1 MSTDLKDR
9 TFAVIN
15 PAAGSGKCGKLAPRA
30 LEKLSAAG
38 IEIDAICTKAAGDG
52 TTAARE
58 AYARGYRRFIAVG
71 GDGTSYEIVN
81 GVFPESVGGEHITLG
96 FLPLGTGNSFLRD
109 FTKNGLSYATDAIVQ
124 GKSRPCDV
132 LRVTHSSGEVFSIN
146 LLSVGFSADVA
157 ALTNRRFKGIGHLGY
172 LLGVFA
178 CLAKLNRGVF
188 PVRVDDS
195 SEFNRERCLLL
206 SLNNSKWTGGNM
218 MIGPRADISDGL
230 IDFVR
235 MGPISRT
242 TLLLNL
248 HTLFDG
254 SHVKHP
260 FISSD
265 AARRVEFQLERPVDV
280 MVDGEVFTLDL
291 KSVEVLPQALDVM
304 A

>member
-1 MSTDLKDR
+1 MSSEFTNR
-9 TFAVIN
+9 TLAVIN
-15 PAAGSGKCGKLAPRA
+15 PAAGSGKCGKLAPAA
-30 LEKLSAAG
+30 LEKLRAAG
-38 IEIDAICTKAAGDG
+38 IEIDSVYTRSPGDG
-52 TTAARE
+52 TAAARD

-81 GVFPESVGGEHITLG
+81 GVFPESSGTERISLG

-109 FTKNGLSYATDAIVQ
+109 FTKNGLSYAADAIVTGRQ
-124 GKSRPCDV
+124 QPCDV
-132 LRVTHSSGEVFSIN
+132 LRVTHSAGEIYFIN

-157 ALTNRRFKGIGHLGY
+157 ALTNRRFKSIGHLGY

-178 CLAKLNRGVF
+178 CLARLRRGVF
-188 PVRVDDS
+188 PARVDDDPV
-195 SEFNRERCLLL
+195 FDRERCLLL
-206 SLNNSKWTGGNM
+206 TFNNSKWTGGNM

-230 IDFVR
+230 IDYVR

-254 SHVKHP
+254 SHLKHR
-260 FISSD
+260 FV
-265 AARRVEFQLERPVDV
+265 AHRNARRVEFQLDGPVDV
-280 MVDGEVFTLDL
+280 MVDGEVLTLEL
-291 KSVEVLPQALDVM
+291 KSIDLLPRALDVM

>member
-1 MSTDLKDR
+1 MTKNPQNR
-9 TFAVIN
+9 IFAIIN

-30 LEKLSAAG
+30 IEKLASAGLEVESVYTCAAG
-38 IEIDAICTKAAGDG
+38 EG

-58 AYARGYRRFIAVG
+58 AYASGYRRFIAVG

-81 GVFPESVGGEHITLG
+81 GVFPGSLAGGRISLG

-109 FTKNGLSYATDAIVQ
+109 FTKDGLAYASNAIVT

-132 LRVTHSSGEVFSIN
+132 LRITHASGRIFSIN

-157 ALTNRRFKGIGHLGY
+157 ALTNRRFKAIGHLGY

-178 CLAKLNRGVF
+178 CLARLRREVF
-188 PVRVDDS
+188 PVRIDDEA
-195 SEFNRERCLLL
+195 EFNRERCLLL
-206 SLNNSKWTGGNM
+206 SFNNSKWTGGNM
-218 MIGPRADISDGL
+218 MIGPRAETGDGL
-230 IDFVR
+230 IDYVR

-254 SHVKHP
+254 SHLKHP
-260 FISSD
+260 FISSGS
-265 AARRVEFQLERPVDV
+265 ARRIEFQLDRPVDA

-291 KSVEVLPQALDVM
+291 KSIEILPHALDVM